1 MRPDL
6 AKLNPELYRIS
17 YRRDVSRQE
26 LLTVNIPDFEDFI
39 KREMAIDVGISLKD
53 RLDWFTQSG
62 VLGKSFIISGYFYS
76 HEKMKNLIR
85 AAYDQG
91 LWEGR
96 SGKRD

>member
-1 MRPDL
+1 MGPDL
-6 AKLNPELYRIS
+6 AKLNHRLYRIS

-26 LLTVNIPDFEDFI
+26 LLMVNISDFEDFI
-39 KREMAIDVGISLKD
+39 KREMVIDVGISLKD
-53 RLDWFTQSG
+53 RLDWFVQSG
-62 VLGKSFIISGYFYS
+62 TLGKSFTISGYFYN
-76 HEKMKNLIR
+76 HEQMKNLIH